1 MLIDIFERS
10 KMAVVSFVACPSP
23 NIKMPMPNMT
33 AFLFITDLYKEKE
46 YLLHRGLAS
55 NWVAQ
60 YINSNQ
66 CYHGL
71 LQLHLKLHHH

>member
-1 MLIDIFERS
+1 
-10 KMAVVSFVACPSP
+10 MAIVSFVACSSP
-23 NIKMPMPNMT
+23 NIKMLMANMIII
-33 AFLFITDLYKEKE
+33 LFIIDLYKEKE
-46 YLLHRGLAS
+46 YLLHRGLVS

-71 LQLHLKLHHH
+71 LQLYLKLLHR